1 MSQSQDSPR
10 TLDLKRQIEET
21 ETTLDLL
28 QRRLQESQQDDWDIH
43 PGDLVTK
50 GIQVF
55 KVTSIRFNYGGKPW
69 VYGFN
74 EKEKWG
80 LGLVHETPPRRMDKS
95 AMSDEQLAKPKRKM
109 DQHCA
114 LCFEVGVSYV
124 KTKGGFHKLCDSCRK
139 LVDGCRPNR
148 TV

>member
-28 QRRLQESQQDDWDIH
+28 QRRLQDSQRDDWDIH

-69 VYGFN
+69 VYGFMKKKN
-74 EKEKWG
+74 GDWASYTRS
-80 LGLVHETPPRRMDKS
+80 LH
-95 AMSDEQLAKPKRKM
+95 DEW
-109 DQHCA
+109 
-114 LCFEVGVSYV
+114 
-124 KTKGGFHKLCDSCRK
+124 TK
-139 LVDGCRPNR
+139 VP
-148 TV
+148 